1 MKEKRMKTITNLI
14 SFIALLIALL
24 TLVFYSFDTYRL
36 VSGLVVLSCSIT
48 LYLNTFKN

>member
-1 MKEKRMKTITNLI
+1 MKEKRIKTITNFI

-36 VSGLVVLSCSIT
+36 ISGLVVLSCSIA
-48 LYLNTFKN
+48 LYLSTFKN

>member
-1 MKEKRMKTITNLI
+1 MKEKRMKTITNFI

-36 VSGLVVLSCSIT
+36 ISGLVVLSCSIS
-48 LYLNTFKN
+48 LYIETFKN

>member
-1 MKEKRMKTITNLI
+1 MKERKLKAVINLGN
-14 SFIALLIALL
+14 FIALLIALL
-24 TLVFYSFDTYRL
+24 TLVFYGFDTYRL

>member
-1 MKEKRMKTITNLI
+1 MKEKRMKTIINFI

-36 VSGLVVLSCSIT
+36 ISGLVILSCSIS
-48 LYLNTFKN
+48 LYIETFKN